1 MTFELPFHEKI
12 YSDQMNLAFNLA
24 WKTNLK
30 KNKRRLYWG
39 IPSLLFGVFQIF
51 LENYLGFLFL
61 GLGLHY
67 LINYFEFYN
76 FYRIRK
82 RTYFNM
88 VTSEIGKQ
96 KEVAIN
102 TVWEF
107 NDEYFAVRDYIHD
120 IKIKWSG
127 FESFSIIE
135 NTLLLY
141 LNYHTSPSYTI
152 SKTELE
158 ETDFEKIIAFLETK
172 IGHSRTKQ

>member
-1 MTFELPFHEKI
+1 MRVELDRKI
-12 YSDQMNLAFNLA
+12 NQKTEELIQLYS
-24 WKTNLK
+24 K
-30 KNKRRLYWG
+30 
-39 IPSLLFGVFQIF
+39 I
-51 LENYLGFLFL
+51 E
-61 GLGLHY
+61 
-67 LINYFEFYN
+67 
-76 FYRIRK
+76 
-82 RTYFNM
+82 
-88 VTSEIGKQ
+88 KQ